1 MDLRSLAK
9 VAPGDILQVG
19 APMLAVRE
27 RDDEDALR
35 AHSAA
40 LTPTQPRGV
49 CHVAKLL
56 GAKPAEVG
64 NGAELIYEVENVEG
78 KLPQGE
84 GRFGVGV
91 HNGHRDLAQFRSNR
105 GADPRATGRRTI
117 IYRCVY
123 KPSLKRTAT
132 RTSAACRLRSVGKT
146 AVQ

>member
-1 MDLRSLAK
+1 M
-9 VAPGDILQVG
+9 
-19 APMLAVRE
+19 
-27 RDDEDALR
+27 
-35 AHSAA
+35 
-40 LTPTQPRGV
+40 
-49 CHVAKLL
+49 AKLL

-64 NGAELIYEVENVEG
+64 NGAELIYEVEDVEG

-132 RTSAACRLRSVGKT
+132 RTSAAAVDQLGKQLCSKQEVIGSNPIFPPFICG
-146 AVQ
+146 AHVFFIAYL

>member
-1 MDLRSLAK
+1 
-9 VAPGDILQVG
+9 
-19 APMLAVRE
+19 MLAVRE
-27 RDDEDALR
+27 RDDEDASR

-64 NGAELIYEVENVEG
+64 NGAELIYEVEDVEG

-105 GADPRATGRRTI
+105 GADPRLTGQNR
-117 IYRCVY
+117 Y
-123 KPSLKRTAT
+123 KIPWRISTVGQAHMSHALPQH
-132 RTSAACRLRSVGKT
+132 AAL
-146 AVQ
+146 A

>member
-27 RDDEDALR
+27 RDDEDASR

-64 NGAELIYEVENVEG
+64 NGAELIYEVEDVEG

-105 GADPRATGRRTI
+105 GADPRLTGQNR
-117 IYRCVY
+117 Y
-123 KPSLKRTAT
+123 KIPWRISTVGQAHMSHALPQH
-132 RTSAACRLRSVGKT
+132 AAL
-146 AVQ
+146 A

>member
-1 MDLRSLAK
+1 MAK

-64 NGAELIYEVENVEG
+64 NGAELIYEVEDVEG
-78 KLPQGE
+78 KHHDVSYAQLPIQHLYAQAGCP
-84 GRFGVGV
+84 
-91 HNGHRDLAQFRSNR
+91 HAPPLAEE
-105 GADPRATGRRTI
+105 A
-117 IYRCVY
+117 
-123 KPSLKRTAT
+123 
-132 RTSAACRLRSVGKT
+132 
-146 AVQ
+146 